1 MLRES
6 VASALWLTLAVW
18 TLLAAS
24 ALLRP
29 ALGDAA
35 ALVGIAGAC
44 LLLLGGD
51 PHPQRLRPALA
62 PMLLAGVA
70 GFASLPGWLVLLAPI
85 GSALGLPPRAALAA
99 APGPLRMLCDVGL
112 GPLLEEALYRARL
125 LPALRTAL
133 GAPLALL
140 LSSALFA
147 LPHGDPWL
155 VLAAFGVG
163 LALGAAFLATRSLA
177 LCVAYHAGLNLAA
190 AAWLRGL
197 FPPLSPAAA
206 SLLAWLLFGAAIV
219 RARAARAGA

>member
-1 MLRES
+1 MVRES
-6 VASALWLTLAVW
+6 VASALCLTLAVW

-29 ALGDAA
+29 ALGEAA
-35 ALVGIAGAC
+35 VLLGIAGAC
-44 LLLLGGD
+44 LLVLGN
-51 PHPQRLRPALA
+51 PHPQRPRPTLGPA
-62 PMLLAGVA
+62 LLAGVA
-70 GFASLPGWLVLLAPI
+70 GFTSLPGWLVLLAPI
-85 GSALGLPPRAALAA
+85 GSALGLAPRAERPA

-112 GPLLEEALYRARL
+112 GPLLEETLYRARL

-140 LSSALFA
+140 FSSALFA

-163 LALGAAFLATRSLA
+163 LALGGAFLATHSLA
-177 LCVAYHAGLNLAA
+177 LCVACHAGLNLAA
-190 AAWLRGL
+190 AAWLRGR

-219 RARAARAGA
+219 RARTARAGA